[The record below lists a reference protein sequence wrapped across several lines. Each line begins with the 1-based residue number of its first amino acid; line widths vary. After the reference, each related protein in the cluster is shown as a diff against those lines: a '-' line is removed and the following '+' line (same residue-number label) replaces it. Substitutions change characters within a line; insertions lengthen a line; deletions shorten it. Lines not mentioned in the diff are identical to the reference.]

1 MTKNFLI
8 EAFADFFQVYNAVDA
23 KARCVAV
30 RVDLQRRKVQVI
42 DNGLGISKDG
52 LEKVG
57 TRYRLNFTN
66 PWYCAKIIL
75 VGREKSSNW
84 PTKKVQLAFLVIK
97 KIWPLPPFPR
107 TWKKRDAAYDN
118 LKSWVTAKGC
128 STQWTS
134 YRLVLH
140 LVQDVESGNT
150 SLSLWK
156 MLQRIK
162 LFLFF

>member
-1 MTKNFLI
+1 MTYNFLI

-66 PWYCAKIIL
+66 P
-75 VGREKSSNW
+75 
-84 PTKKVQLAFLVIK
+84 
-97 KIWPLPPFPR
+97 
-107 TWKKRDAAYDN
+107 
-118 LKSWVTAKGC
+118 
-128 STQWTS
+128 
-134 YRLVLH
+134 
-140 LVQDVESGNT
+140 
-150 SLSLWK
+150 
-156 MLQRIK
+156 
-162 LFLFF
+162 